1 MRFTLNKKF
10 IATLIA
16 LVMTVALATTTT
28 FAWFSKNTIVTVG
41 DFQSQVTANKGLE
54 ISADGINYHSTLSQE
69 DLFAANAYLKN
80 IQLQACTPQLD
91 STNTLYNGNIIL
103 DKKLEQGNIY
113 AYVKADQGDYITFK
127 LYFRSDVAMNVKID
141 SLDINS
147 VSPITAVYDSAN
159 WDINLSQ
166 YTDNDISGLSSAQI
180 TANAA
185 AKTAF
190 SALLTEFNA
199 LTAAYDSADAL
210 NNLKTV
216 YDTTKIQSFT
226 TVETAVAT
234 LTTEITTLENNKT
247 NIENVMNKIHF
258 LNIAVSNK
266 NGIATAITDLETAT
280 KALDS
285 TITMAATED
294 ATAANTAI
302 NQARGAIESLYTKLN
317 TAITSLETAA
327 KVIDSKIEFVKN
339 SDTYGEIII
348 AASKAKD
355 QSDKLLKLNVD
366 TINNAI
372 KTYKTA
378 TNNTTLVDN
387 SATVTAATTV
397 LSSVDFKADLTA
409 KYNLVKTAV
418 ATMVTNYNAST
429 IGKTI
434 TDSTSTV
441 IISDLASVKTLLT
454 TVDTMIKDNGSDV
467 FGLIATFGT
476 IMKGNRIPASAANA
490 TRVAFKNV
498 DAGSAWSIYDI
509 NAALGFNKD
518 NLARNHYNYEI
529 GYNKGADID
538 TEWENAKD
546 DTAIKAFRAKYP
558 NYITKSDVVQ
568 AATLTALATTEMLT
582 LTKVGD
588 HYEGAIEVMIWI
600 EGKDGD
606 AFNSILRDKFATKF
620 RFFGTAV

>member
-80 IQLQACTPQLD
+80 IQLQACTPQLTT
-91 STNTLYNGNIIL
+91 SSTLYNGNIIL

-210 NNLKTV
+210 NNLKIV
-216 YDTTKIQSFT
+216 YDATKIQSFT

-234 LTTEITTLENNKT
+234 LTTEIATLESKKT
-247 NIENVMNKIHF
+247 SIENVMNKIHF

-409 KYNLVKTAV
+409 KYSLVKTAV

-568 AATLTALATTEMLT
+568 AATRNDLATTEMLT